1 MLLLQVLDG
10 RQTVAEVLGGGHG
23 PLLVDPGHLVTHVPV
38 ELEQE
43 VRLLQVVTA
52 DLTWLGQ
59 RLVPG
64 REEWHYLKSVLR
76 NGDRVLNFTD
86 KNQEKR
92 HLC

>member
-52 DLTWLGQ
+52 DLTRLGQ

-64 REEWHYLKSVLR
+64 REGVERCGVTLEREVGLA
-76 NGDRVLNFTD
+76 FFEIT
-86 KNQEKR
+86 
-92 HLC
+92 